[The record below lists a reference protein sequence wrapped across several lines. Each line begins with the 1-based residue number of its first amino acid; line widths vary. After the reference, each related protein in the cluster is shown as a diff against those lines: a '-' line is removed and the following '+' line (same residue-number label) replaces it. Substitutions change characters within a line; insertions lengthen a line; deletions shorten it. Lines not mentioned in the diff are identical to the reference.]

1 MARQQSA
8 RNTMGFSS
16 LSEWSVAHIESI
28 FQATS
33 HDQAM
38 RAVDE
43 TFANDVEAYMNGTP
57 IDVEGIK
64 TQVLGLRRSSRGGLR
79 VRWKNIVEA
88 PNRPGSQAEGFVG
101 GVYVIEGIH
110 RVTPDRPLGSEYER
124 HKVVTVKISSRNG
137 EESGRD
143 KRRIVGISF
152 VAADIK
158 LDRVVQAAL

>member
-1 MARQQSA
+1 MTTNALGKKGDAAQGRYMVDPRTDQNPLAMARQQSA

-88 PNRPGSQAEGFVG
+88 PNRPGSQAEVRRLQLRRG
-101 GVYVIEGIH
+101 
-110 RVTPDRPLGSEYER
+110 RKTD
-124 HKVVTVKISSRNG
+124 SR
-137 EESGRD
+137 
-143 KRRIVGISF
+143 
-152 VAADIK
+152 
-158 LDRVVQAAL
+158 